1 MRGGLV
7 KARRSIVKSL
17 VQKPLFWLALIM
29 ILGAVPRVVNLERV
43 PVGSDGDV
51 AWYGINALD
60 WVDRGVWPYY
70 IRELY
75 GAEPLSVYG
84 IGAMIPLVGINQTT
98 ARLATAL
105 WNVMGIGL
113 LYAAAYWLLADAP
126 RKLRERASLLSAL
139 AAALSLHAI
148 FVSRLGLPAPYI
160 PAVVALLIACTAW
173 ARAKGGWWRWAI
185 AGAALALTQYI
196 YIAARVIPLAVIVW
210 FLHDALLNREGFKT
224 RWRGWV
230 LMAVVALIL
239 VSPNLYTYLTLPR
252 AFFGRAEAAKPFSG
266 ALIWTFDNSPYGGP
280 FVMVWNK
287 LVHNFE
293 AVGIVWDSG
302 PYTTE
307 LAQPILTP
315 LFFVGFLLT
324 LLILVRQPRRIAAAW
339 LWLAMPLVLLP
350 DLLTSATSQPH
361 AMRQIDVL
369 TFVFLAAGIGLAYGW
384 EWLNPPAPSPSWF
397 RRRHFCDCGAFAPL
411 PHYYGERAGVRGTS
425 LRSLKV
431 SSGKPSWRGGENAA
445 EGSQTLPY
453 ENPSR
458 KRVIQKL
465 LIGLAAVVIIVP
477 SAWDMYRYF
486 GVRVSEVYGDPK
498 TSWWNDQASLDISRR
513 IVAQPDQAYLIPYT
527 EWERSTISWMTA
539 DVFRQRGSAI
549 TVDGQ
554 LQIDNPPEKLTILR
568 PADPKRVRWDGT
580 TAQADDRLWV
590 LLDKGRTWLLPPLT
604 DEQTEAIKQAKASS
618 GAEEL
623 HDKSDL
629 TIAFFYHVAT
639 PAGLFAS
646 RRVMDTQVDVSFGG
660 ELHLDGYTVPSV
672 NLVPGQP
679 FFVTLYW
686 TTLKPPSED
695 YEIFVQLWNDQG
707 QAVTQWQNVPF
718 GAMYRTRIWRDSE
731 MLATHHWL
739 QLPDDAPVGRYRLVA
754 GVYRTLK
761 GQRAT
766 AEGSSADTTNNV
778 AIVGNLRVPLAETPA
793 SLPMPQ
799 AITLGGLFSVKGLD
813 VVVDGASQTPNNQL
827 SLKAGQTINLKLVW
841 NVLKPPPVDYTLFLH
856 LTPVGKDQPAA
867 QVDRLIR
874 PDYPTGI
881 WQAGDRIN
889 DSIDFVLPADL
900 PAGHYDLWLG
910 VYYWQTN
917 ERLAIQTRG
926 DGDVTADQRLRLA
939 QVTVE

>member
-1 MRGGLV
+1 MLLQRMKWLFQ
-7 KARRSIVKSL
+7 R
-17 VQKPLFWLALIM
+17 PLFWLALTM
-29 ILGAVPRVVNLERV
+29 VLAAVPRVANLERV

-75 GAEPLSVYG
+75 GAEPLSVYAT
-84 IGAMIPLVGINQTT
+84 GAMIPLVGINQTT
-98 ARLATAL
+98 ARLASAL
-105 WNVMGIGL
+105 WNVMGVAL
-113 LYAAAYWLLADAP
+113 VYAAAYWLLSDAP
-126 RKLRERASLLSAL
+126 QKLRERAGLLSAL
-139 AAALSLHAI
+139 AAAISLHAI
-148 FVSRLGLPAPYI
+148 FVSRLGLPAPFI

-173 ARAKGGWWRWAI
+173 ARVRGQWWRWAI

-210 FLHDALLNREGFKT
+210 FLHDALFDRAGFKT
-224 RWRGWV
+224 RWRGWGI
-230 LMAVVALIL
+230 MAVVALVL

-266 ALIWTFDNSPYGGP
+266 ALIWTFDNTPYGGP
-280 FVMVWNK
+280 LVMVWNK

-293 AVGIVWDSG
+293 AVGIVWNSG

-324 LLILVRQPRRIAAAW
+324 LVILVRQPRRIAAAW

-384 EWLNPPAPSPSWF
+384 EWVNRYLTNPHPPAPSPF
-397 RRRHFCDCGAFAPL
+397 HRE
-411 PHYYGERAGVRGTS
+411 GEQRQ
-425 LRSLKV
+425 
-431 SSGKPSWRGGENAA
+431 
-445 EGSQTLPY
+445 EGSKTLPY
-453 ENPSR
+453 EKTGR
-458 KRVIQKL
+458 GRVTQML
-465 LIGLAAVVIIVP
+465 LIGLAAVMIIAP

-486 GVRVSEVYGDPK
+486 AIRVPEVYRDPK

-513 IVAQPDQAYLIPYT
+513 IVKQPDQAYLIPYT

-554 LQIDNPPEKLTILR
+554 LQVDNPPERLTILR

-580 TAQADDRLWV
+580 TAQVDDRLWV

-604 DEQTEAIKQAKASS
+604 DEQTEAVKQAQASS

-646 RRVMDTQVDVSFGG
+646 RRVMDTQVDASFGG
-660 ELHLDGYTVPSV
+660 ELHLDGYSVPSV
-672 NLVPGQP
+672 NLVAGQP

-695 YEIFVQLWNDQG
+695 YEIFVQLWNDAG
-707 QAVTQWQNVPF
+707 QAVAQWQNVPF
-718 GAMYRTRIWRDSE
+718 GAMYRTRIWRSDE
-731 MLATHHWL
+731 ILATHHWL

-754 GVYRTLK
+754 GVYRGLK
-761 GQRAT
+761 AQRAT

-778 AIVGNLRVPLAETPA
+778 AILGNLRVPLAETPA
-793 SLPMPQ
+793 SLPAPSQ
-799 AITLGGLFSVKGLD
+799 AITLGGLFSIKGLALA
-813 VVVDGASQTPNNQL
+813 VDGNSQPLDSPL
-827 SLKAGQTINLKLVW
+827 SIKAGQTINLQLVW
-841 NVLKPPPVDYTLFLH
+841 DVLKPPSVDYTLFLH
-856 LTPVGKDQPAA
+856 LTPVGADQPAA

-874 PDYPTGI
+874 PDYPTGV
-881 WQAGDRIN
+881 WRAGDKIN
-889 DSIDFVLPADL
+889 DGLDFTLPADL
-900 PAGHYDLWLG
+900 PTGHYELWMG

-939 QVTVE
+939 RVTVE

>member
-1 MRGGLV
+1 M
-7 KARRSIVKSL
+7 KQL

-29 ILGAVPRVVNLERV
+29 MLGTVPRVVNLERV

-60 WVDRGVWPYY
+60 WVDRGVMPYY

-126 RKLRERASLLSAL
+126 RRLRILAGLMSAL
-139 AAALSLHAI
+139 AAAISLHAI
-148 FVSRLGLPAPYI
+148 FISRLGLPAPYI
-160 PAVVALLIACTAW
+160 PAAVALLMATTAW
-173 ARAKGGWWRWAI
+173 ARAKGKWWRWAL

-196 YIAARVIPLAVIVW
+196 YIAARVIPLAVVVW
-210 FLHDALLNREGFKT
+210 FLHDALLNRAGFKT
-224 RWRGWV
+224 RWRGWMI
-230 LMAVVALIL
+230 MAVTAFIL

-266 ALIWTFDNSPYGGP
+266 ALIWTFDTSPYGGP
-280 FVMVWNK
+280 LALIWNK

-293 AVGIVWDSG
+293 AVGIVWNYG

-315 LFFVGFLLT
+315 PFFVGFLLT
-324 LLILVRQPRRIAAAW
+324 LVILVRQPRRTAAAW

-369 TFVFLAAGIGLAYGW
+369 TFVFLLAGIGLAYGW
-384 EWLNPPAPSPSWF
+384 EWVSNYLNATP
-397 RRRHFCDCGAFAPL
+397 
-411 PHYYGERAGVRGTS
+411 T
-425 LRSLKV
+425 
-431 SSGKPSWRGGENAA
+431 
-445 EGSQTLPY
+445 
-453 ENPSR
+453 R
-458 KRVIQKL
+458 KRGRESTNTALV
-465 LIGLAAVVIIVP
+465 IGLALVIAVP

-486 GVRVSEVYGDPK
+486 VLEVPQQYADPK
-498 TSWWNDQASLDISRR
+498 TSWMNDQASLDISRR
-513 IVAQPDQAYLIPYT
+513 IVSQPDQAYLIPYT

-539 DVFRQRGSAI
+539 DVFRQRSSAI

-554 LQIDNPPEKLTILR
+554 LRIDNPPDKLTILR
-568 PADPKRVRWDGT
+568 PADPTRVRWDGT
-580 TAQADDRLWV
+580 TAQVDDRLWV
-590 LLDKGRTWLLPPLT
+590 LLDKGRTLLLPPLT
-604 DEQTEAIKQAKASS
+604 DEQTGVVKQAKAAS

-623 HDKSDL
+623 RDRSDL
-629 TIAFFYHVAT
+629 TIAFFYHVTT
-639 PAGLFAS
+639 PAGLFAP
-646 RRVMDTQVDVSFGG
+646 RQVVDNAADANFGD
-660 ELHLDGYTVPSV
+660 ELHLAGYSVPNADLTS
-672 NLVPGQP
+672 GQP

-707 QAVTQWQNVPF
+707 QAVAQWQNVPF
-718 GAMYRTRIWRDSE
+718 GAMYRTRIWRETE

-739 QLPDDAPVGRYRLVA
+739 QLPADAPVGRYRLVA
-754 GVYRTLK
+754 GVYHGLK
-761 GQRAT
+761 AQRAT
-766 AEGSSADTTNNV
+766 IEGSSADTTNNI
-778 AIVGNLRVPLAETPA
+778 AMLGNLRVPLTETPA
-793 SLPMPQ
+793 SLPAPPQ
-799 AITLGGLFSVKGLD
+799 VITLGGLFGVKGLGIT
-813 VVVDGASQTPNNQL
+813 VDDKVQTPDSQL
-827 SLKAGQTINLKLVW
+827 SLKAGQTINLKLLW
-841 NVLKPPPVDYTLFLH
+841 DVLKPPPVDYTLFLH
-856 LTPVGKDQPAA
+856 LTPIGTDQPAA

-874 PDYPTGI
+874 PDYPTGA
-881 WQAGDRIN
+881 WRTGDQIN
-889 DSIDFVLPADL
+889 DSLDFALPADL
-900 PAGHYDLWLG
+900 PEGNYELWLG

-926 DGDVTADQRLRLA
+926 DGDVTTDQRLRLA
-939 QVTVE
+939 ELTIEGN

>member
-1 MRGGLV
+1 MQRLKQV
-7 KARRSIVKSL
+7 IH
-17 VQKPLFWLALIM
+17 KPLFWLALIM
-29 ILGAVPRVVNLERV
+29 ILAAVPRVVNLEHV

-75 GAEPLSVYG
+75 GAEPLSVYAT
-84 IGAMIPLVGINQTT
+84 GAMIPLVGINQTT
-98 ARLATAL
+98 ARLASAL

-126 RKLRERASLLSAL
+126 RHVRVRAGLLSAL

-148 FVSRLGLPAPYI
+148 YVSRLGLPAPYI

-173 ARAKGGWWRWAI
+173 ARAKGQWWRWAL

-210 FLHDALLNREGFKT
+210 FLHDALFDRAGIKT
-224 RWRGWV
+224 RWRGWII
-230 LMAVVALIL
+230 MAVVALVL

-266 ALIWTFDNSPYGGP
+266 ALIWTFDNTPYGGP
-280 FVMVWNK
+280 LVMIWNK

-324 LLILVRQPRRIAAAW
+324 LVILVRQSRRIAAAW
-339 LWLAMPLVLLP
+339 LWPAMPLVLLP

-384 EWLNPPAPSPSWF
+384 EWINPHPPTPS
-397 RRRHFCDCGAFAPL
+397 
-411 PHYYGERAGVRGTS
+411 
-425 LRSLKV
+425 
-431 SSGKPSWRGGENAA
+431 PSWRGGANQ
-445 EGSQTLPY
+445 SLLF
-453 ENPSR
+453 
-458 KRVIQKL
+458 QKL

-486 GVRVSEVYGDPK
+486 GIEIPQRYADPK
-498 TSWWNDQASLDISRR
+498 TSWWNDQSSLDISRR
-513 IVAQPDQAYLIPYT
+513 IVGQPDQAYLIPYT

-549 TVDGQ
+549 TVDGE
-554 LQIDNPPEKLTILR
+554 LQIDNPPDRLTILR
-568 PADPKRVRWDGT
+568 PADPKRVRWDGA
-580 TAQADDRLWV
+580 TAQVDDRLWV
-590 LLDKGRTWLLPPLT
+590 LLDKGHTWLLPPLT
-604 DEQTEAIKQAKASS
+604 DEQTQAVKQVQASS

-629 TIAFFYHVAT
+629 TIAYFYHVPT
-639 PAGLFAS
+639 PSGLFAP
-646 RRVMDTQVDVSFGG
+646 RQVVDNQADANFGG
-660 ELHLDGYTVPSV
+660 ELHLSGYSVPSLD
-672 NLVPGQP
+672 LVLGQP
-679 FFVTLYW
+679 FFVSLYW

-695 YEIFVQLWNDQG
+695 YEIFVQLWNDAG
-707 QAVTQWQNVPF
+707 QAVAQWQNVPF
-718 GAMYRTRIWRDSE
+718 GAMYRTRIWRGTE
-731 MLATHHWL
+731 MLSTNHWL
-739 QLPDDAPVGRYRLVA
+739 ELPADAPIGRYRLVA
-754 GVYRTLK
+754 GVYRGLK
-761 GQRAT
+761 AQRAT
-766 AEGSSADTTNNV
+766 AEGRSADTTNNV
-778 AIVGNLRVPLAETPA
+778 AIVGNLRVPLAETPV
-793 SLPMPQ
+793 SLPAPSQ
-799 AITLGGLFSVKGLD
+799 AITLGGLFSIKGLALA
-813 VVVDGASQTPNNQL
+813 VDGNSQPLDNPL
-827 SLKAGQTINLKLVW
+827 SIKAGQMINLQLIW
-841 NVLKPPPVDYTLFLH
+841 DVLKPPPVDYTLFLH
-856 LTPVGKDQPAA
+856 LTPVGADQPAA

-874 PDYPTGI
+874 PDYPTGV
-881 WQAGDRIN
+881 WRAGDQIN
-889 DSIDFVLPADL
+889 DSLDFTLPTNL
-900 PAGHYDLWLG
+900 SAGNYELWLG

-917 ERLAIQTRG
+917 ERLVIQTRG
-926 DGDVTADQRLRLA
+926 DGDVSPDQRLRLA
-939 QVTVE
+939 QIRVD